1 MRPIDRSQLQKDQL
15 ILLKRIDLRENRIT
29 DSRYIKVQAENLR
42 SVASRNYDKGIEG
55 IDFYYE
61 MFVLDPE
68 SKTEILLEGETFLDL
83 TVNQDEDD
91 ILW

>member
-1 MRPIDRSQLQKDQL
+1 MRPIDRSQLQEGQL
-15 ILLKRIDLRENRIT
+15 ILLKRIGLRENRIT

-42 SVASRNYDKGIEG
+42 SVASRNYGKGIEG

-83 TVNQDEDD
+83 TVNQDEDN